1 MLTRDLLYA
10 FRILRKN
17 PAFAVTAV
25 LTIALGIG
33 AGTAIFSVTNTV
45 LLRPLPYKA
54 PDRLVLACSD
64 LRRRN
69 VKDFPLSDADFLDLR
84 NGAKSTFDEF
94 GAVNTGRGLVNQAD
108 GSPEQVRFAG
118 VTTNFFRLMG
128 SRIEFGRDFQD
139 SDGLPEPP
147 PPPRGAAP
155 GVPVPPQ
162 LPVYAI
168 LSHEYFER
176 RFGGNTSVIGQAL
189 PISGGPRPIVAGVLS
204 PGFELLFPPEANM
217 EQFPDIWFAARIAY
231 DTANRNNVQWRV
243 IGRMKPDVTIER
255 AQAEADT
262 VSEQLRRV
270 NPIARTAGQYLRLEP
285 MKLHLVNEVRP
296 AVLALMGA
304 VIFLLLI
311 ACSNVANLMLVRAS
325 LREREFAVRTALG
338 GSWWRL
344 VRQMLAEAVAIAALG
359 TVLGLS
365 LAWFGIHELL
375 VIAPENVPRL
385 NAIQIDVAVLVFSAL
400 AGLGTVAA
408 FGVTPA
414 LRAAR
419 PNIMSVLRASGRTAG
434 LAGGILRNG
443 VVVLEVALSFVL
455 LIGSGLMFRTFLAI
469 QKVNVGFAPHNLLT
483 FQLLG
488 DPGDTP
494 PARQAFMR
502 QMHDRLAG
510 IYGVRTVT
518 SSNPMPACRRFQ
530 SHPLGHRGCA
540 DRPNQVPGSRPP
552 DRNAWL
558 FRSDA
563 HPVNRRPHI
572 QRRGQHARSQSA
584 DRRPGARRQ
593 SVPVAVRRGEANLVP
608 RAHAGT
614 TVG

>member
-1 MLTRDLLYA
+1 M
-10 FRILRKN
+10 
-17 PAFAVTAV
+17 
-25 LTIALGIG
+25 
-33 AGTAIFSVTNTV
+33 
-45 LLRPLPYKA
+45 
-54 PDRLVLACSD
+54 
-64 LRRRN
+64 
-69 VKDFPLSDADFLDLR
+69 KDFPLSDADFLDLR

-108 GSPEQVRFAG
+108 GTPEQVRFAG
-118 VTTNFFRLMG
+118 ATTNFFRLMG

-255 AQAEADT
+255 AQADADT

-325 LREREFAVRTALG
+325 LRERELAVRTALG

-344 VRQMLAEAVAIAALG
+344 VRQMLAEAIAIAALG

-455 LIGSGLMFRTFLAI
+455 LIGSGLMFRIFLAI

>member
-1 MLTRDLLYA
+1 
-10 FRILRKN
+10 
-17 PAFAVTAV
+17 
-25 LTIALGIG
+25 
-33 AGTAIFSVTNTV
+33 
-45 LLRPLPYKA
+45 
-54 PDRLVLACSD
+54 
-64 LRRRN
+64 

-108 GSPEQVRFAG
+108 GTPEQVQFAG
-118 VTTNFFRLMG
+118 ATTNFFRLMG

-455 LIGSGLMFRTFLAI
+455 LIGSGLMFRIFLAI

-608 RAHAGT
+608 RAHART

>member
-1 MLTRDLLYA
+1 M
-10 FRILRKN
+10 
-17 PAFAVTAV
+17 
-25 LTIALGIG
+25 
-33 AGTAIFSVTNTV
+33 
-45 LLRPLPYKA
+45 
-54 PDRLVLACSD
+54 
-64 LRRRN
+64 
-69 VKDFPLSDADFLDLR
+69 KDFPLSDADFLDLR

-108 GSPEQVRFAG
+108 GTPEQVQFAG
-118 VTTNFFRLMG
+118 ATTNFFRLMG

-325 LREREFAVRTALG
+325 LRERELAVRTALG

-344 VRQMLAEAVAIAALG
+344 VRQMLAEAIAIAALG

-455 LIGSGLMFRTFLAI
+455 LIGSGLMFRIFLAI